1 MKPLIAGSRSQVALT
16 PALALSLVVVAAGGP
31 QAAPAKPARSLR
43 D

>member
-31 QAAPAKPARSLR
+31 QASASETGSVAS
-43 D
+43 